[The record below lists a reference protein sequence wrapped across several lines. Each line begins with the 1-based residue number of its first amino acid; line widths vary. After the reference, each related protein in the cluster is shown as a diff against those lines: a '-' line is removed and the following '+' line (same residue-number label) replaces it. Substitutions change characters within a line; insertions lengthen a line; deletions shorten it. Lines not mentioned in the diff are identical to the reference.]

1 MRKFLNVLFSVCISI
16 VIIVGVINFT
26 VGFKQLY
33 YFDIDY
39 LNISELSGLS
49 KDDIKLNYDYLI
61 DYNLN
66 KNVSEFKLPT
76 LKSSPQGKIHFEEV
90 RNIFQNINKLAKVL
104 LVVSLVGIILSVKNK
119 NIKILKT
126 TSITLIIM
134 PLLLT
139 VPILLNFEKSF
150 IIFHKLLFRNDYWIF
165 NPDLDPVINILPEE
179 FFFHS
184 GMMILILIL
193 LVSILLFV
201 MYKLCKSLSKNI
213 SMLNRGI
220 FLFPK

>member
-1 MRKFLNVLFSVCISI
+1 MKKFLNVLFSICISI

-90 RNIFQNINKLAKVL
+90 RNIFQNINKLAKLL

-193 LVSILLFV
+193 LVSIVLFV
-201 MYKLCKSLSKNI
+201 MYKLCKSLPEKLTKFLI
-213 SMLNRGI
+213 I
-220 FLFPK
+220 FS

>member
-1 MRKFLNVLFSVCISI
+1 MKKFLNVLFSICISI

-90 RNIFQNINKLAKVL
+90 RNIFQNINKLAKLL

-201 MYKLCKSLSKNI
+201 MYKLCKS
-213 SMLNRGI
+213 
-220 FLFPK
+220 

>member
-1 MRKFLNVLFSVCISI
+1 MRKFLNVLFSICISI

-33 YFDIDY
+33 YFDINY

-49 KDDIKLNYDYLI
+49 KADIKLNYDYLI

-90 RNIFQNINKLAKVL
+90 RNIFQNINKLAKLL
-104 LVVSLVGIILSVKNK
+104 LVVSLVGIILSEKNK

-193 LVSILLFV
+193 LVSIVLFV
-201 MYKLCKSLSKNI
+201 MYKLCKSLSIK
-213 SMLNRGI
+213 I
-220 FLFPK
+220 FQC

>member
-1 MRKFLNVLFSVCISI
+1 MKKFLNVLFSVCISI

-90 RNIFQNINKLAKVL
+90 RNIFQNINKLAKLL

-179 FFFHS
+179 FFFFHS

-201 MYKLCKSLSKNI
+201 MYKLCKSLSIK
-213 SMLNRGI
+213 I
-220 FLFPK
+220 FQC

>member
-1 MRKFLNVLFSVCISI
+1 MKKFLNVLFSVCISI

-90 RNIFQNINKLAKVL
+90 RNIFQNINKLAKLL

-193 LVSILLFV
+193 LVSIVLFV
-201 MYKLCKSLSKNI
+201 MYKLCKSLSIK
-213 SMLNRGI
+213 I
-220 FLFPK
+220 FQC

>member
-1 MRKFLNVLFSVCISI
+1 MKKFLNVLFSICISI

-90 RNIFQNINKLAKVL
+90 RNIFQNINKLAKLL

-126 TSITLIIM
+126 TSITLIIIM

-193 LVSILLFV
+193 LVSIVLFV
-201 MYKLCKSLSKNI
+201 MYKLCKSLSIK
-213 SMLNRGI
+213 I
-220 FLFPK
+220 FQC

>member
-1 MRKFLNVLFSVCISI
+1 MKKFLNILFSICISI

-33 YFDIDY
+33 YFDVDY
-39 LNISELSGLS
+39 LNMSELSGLS

-104 LVVSLVGIILSVKNK
+104 MIVSLIGIIFNAKNK

-134 PLLLT
+134 PLLLA
-139 VPILLNFEKSF
+139 VPVLLNFEKSF

-165 NPDLDPVINILPEE
+165 SPDLDPVINILPEE
-179 FFFHS
+179 FFFHA
-184 GMMILILIL
+184 GVMILMLIL

-201 MYKLCKSLSKNI
+201 IYKLCKSTKLK
-213 SMLNRGI
+213 MR
-220 FLFPK
+220 

>member
-1 MRKFLNVLFSVCISI
+1 MKKFLNVLFSICISI

-90 RNIFQNINKLAKVL
+90 RNIFQNINKLAKLL

-165 NPDLDPVINILPEE
+165 NPDLEPVINILPEE

-201 MYKLCKSLSKNI
+201 MYKLCKSLSIK
-213 SMLNRGI
+213 I
-220 FLFPK
+220 FQC

>member
-1 MRKFLNVLFSVCISI
+1 MKKFLNVLFSVCISI

-49 KDDIKLNYDYLI
+49 EDDIKLNYDYLI

-90 RNIFQNINKLAKVL
+90 RNIFQNINKLAKLL

-165 NPDLDPVINILPEE
+165 NPNLDPVINILPEE

-193 LVSILLFV
+193 LASILLFV
-201 MYKLCKSLSKNI
+201 MYRLYKSFKI
-213 SMLNRGI
+213 
-220 FLFPK
+220 K

>member
-1 MRKFLNVLFSVCISI
+1 MKKFLNVLFSVCISI

-90 RNIFQNINKLAKVL
+90 RNIFQNINKLAKLL

-126 TSITLIIM
+126 ASITLIIM

-165 NPDLDPVINILPEE
+165 NPDLDPVINMLPEE

-201 MYKLCKSLSKNI
+201 MYKLCKSLSIK
-213 SMLNRGI
+213 I
-220 FLFPK
+220 FQC

>member
-1 MRKFLNVLFSVCISI
+1 MKKFLNILFSICISV

-39 LNISELSGLS
+39 LNISDLSGLS

-76 LKSSPQGKIHFEEV
+76 LKSSPEGKIHFEEV

-104 LVVSLVGIILSVKNK
+104 MIVSLVGIILNAKNK

-134 PLLLT
+134 PLLLAIP
-139 VPILLNFEKSF
+139 VLLNFEKSF

-165 NPDLDPVINILPEE
+165 SPDLDPVINMLPEE
-179 FFFHS
+179 FFFHA
-184 GMMILILIL
+184 GVMILMLIL
-193 LVSILLFV
+193 LVSILLLV
-201 MYKLCKSLSKNI
+201 MYKLCKSSKI
-213 SMLNRGI
+213 KTR
-220 FLFPK
+220 

>member
-1 MRKFLNVLFSVCISI
+1 MKKFLNILFSICISV

-39 LNISELSGLS
+39 LNISELSGLT

-76 LKSSPQGKIHFEEV
+76 LKSSPEGKIHFEEV

-104 LVVSLVGIILSVKNK
+104 MIVSLVGIILNAKNK

-134 PLLLT
+134 PLLLAIP
-139 VPILLNFEKSF
+139 VLLNFEKSF

-165 NPDLDPVINILPEE
+165 SPDLDPVINMLPEE
-179 FFFHS
+179 FFFHA
-184 GMMILILIL
+184 GVMILMLIL
-193 LVSILLFV
+193 LVSILLLI
-201 MYKLCKSLSKNI
+201 MYKLCKLSKI
-213 SMLNRGI
+213 KTR
-220 FLFPK
+220 

>member
-1 MRKFLNVLFSVCISI
+1 MKKFLNVLFSICISI

-76 LKSSPQGKIHFEEV
+76 LKSSPQGKMHFEEV
-90 RNIFQNINKLAKVL
+90 RNIFQNINKLAKLL

-193 LVSILLFV
+193 LVSIVLFV
-201 MYKLCKSLSKNI
+201 MYKLCKSLSIK
-213 SMLNRGI
+213 I
-220 FLFPK
+220 FQC

>member
-1 MRKFLNVLFSVCISI
+1 MKKFLNVLFSICISI

-90 RNIFQNINKLAKVL
+90 RNIFQNINKLAKLL

-193 LVSILLFV
+193 LVSIVLFV
-201 MYKLCKSLSKNI
+201 MYKLCK
-213 SMLNRGI
+213 
-220 FLFPK
+220 

>member
-1 MRKFLNVLFSVCISI
+1 MRKFLNVLFSICISI

-33 YFDIDY
+33 YFDINY

-49 KDDIKLNYDYLI
+49 KADIKLNYDYLI

-90 RNIFQNINKLAKVL
+90 RNIFQNINKLAKLL

-193 LVSILLFV
+193 LVSIVLFV
-201 MYKLCKSLSKNI
+201 
-213 SMLNRGI
+213 
-220 FLFPK
+220 

>member
-1 MRKFLNVLFSVCISI
+1 MKKFLNVLFSICISI

-26 VGFKQLY
+26 VGFKLLY

-90 RNIFQNINKLAKVL
+90 RNIFQNINKLAKLL

-193 LVSILLFV
+193 LVSIVLFV
-201 MYKLCKSLSKNI
+201 MYKLCKSLSIK
-213 SMLNRGI
+213 I
-220 FLFPK
+220 FQC

>member
-1 MRKFLNVLFSVCISI
+1 MKKFLNVLFSICISI
-16 VIIVGVINFT
+16 FIIVGVINFT

-90 RNIFQNINKLAKVL
+90 RNIFQNINKLAKLL

-193 LVSILLFV
+193 LVSIVLFV
-201 MYKLCKSLSKNI
+201 MYKLCKSLSIK
-213 SMLNRGI
+213 I
-220 FLFPK
+220 FQC

>member
-1 MRKFLNVLFSVCISI
+1 MRKFLNVLFSICISI

-33 YFDIDY
+33 YFDINY

-49 KDDIKLNYDYLI
+49 KADIKLNYDYLI

-90 RNIFQNINKLAKVL
+90 RSIFQNINKLAKLL

-193 LVSILLFV
+193 LVSIVLFV
-201 MYKLCKSLSKNI
+201 MYKLCKSLSIK
-213 SMLNRGI
+213 I
-220 FLFPK
+220 FQC

>member
-1 MRKFLNVLFSVCISI
+1 MKKFLNVLFSICISI

-90 RNIFQNINKLAKVL
+90 RNIFQNINKLAKLL

-193 LVSILLFV
+193 LVSIVLFV
-201 MYKLCKSLSKNI
+201 MYKLCKSLSIK
-213 SMLNRGI
+213 
-220 FLFPK
+220 

>member
-1 MRKFLNVLFSVCISI
+1 MKKFLNVLFSVCISI

-49 KDDIKLNYDYLI
+49 EDDIKLNYDYLI

-90 RNIFQNINKLAKVL
+90 RNIFQNINKLAKLL
-104 LVVSLVGIILSVKNK
+104 LVVFLVGIILSVKNK

-165 NPDLDPVINILPEE
+165 NPDLDPVINMLPEE

-201 MYKLCKSLSKNI
+201 MYKLCKSLSIK
-213 SMLNRGI
+213 I
-220 FLFPK
+220 FQC

>member
-1 MRKFLNVLFSVCISI
+1 MRKFLNVLFSICISI

-33 YFDIDY
+33 YFDSNY

-49 KDDIKLNYDYLI
+49 KADIKLNYDYLI

-90 RNIFQNINKLAKVL
+90 RNIFQNINKLAKLL

-139 VPILLNFEKSF
+139 VPILLNFDKSF

-193 LVSILLFV
+193 LVSIVLFV
-201 MYKLCKSLSKNI
+201 MYKLCKSLSIK
-213 SMLNRGI
+213 I
-220 FLFPK
+220 FQC

>member
-1 MRKFLNVLFSVCISI
+1 MKKFLNVLFSVCISI

-76 LKSSPQGKIHFEEV
+76 LKSSPQGKTHFEEV
-90 RNIFQNINKLAKVL
+90 RNIFQNINKLAKLL

-201 MYKLCKSLSKNI
+201 MYKLCKSLSIK
-213 SMLNRGI
+213 I
-220 FLFPK
+220 FQC

>member
-201 MYKLCKSLSKNI
+201 MYKLCKSLSKK
-213 SMLNRGI
+213 I
-220 FLFPK
+220 FQC

>member
-1 MRKFLNVLFSVCISI
+1 MKKFLNVLFSVCISI

-49 KDDIKLNYDYLI
+49 KDYIKLNYDYLI

-90 RNIFQNINKLAKVL
+90 RNIFQNINKLAKLL

-165 NPDLDPVINILPEE
+165 NPDLDPVINMLPEE

-201 MYKLCKSLSKNI
+201 MYKLCKSLSIK
-213 SMLNRGI
+213 I
-220 FLFPK
+220 FQC

>member
-1 MRKFLNVLFSVCISI
+1 MKKFLNVLFSICISI

-90 RNIFQNINKLAKVL
+90 RNIFQNINKLAKLL

-193 LVSILLFV
+193 LVSIVLFV
-201 MYKLCKSLSKNI
+201 IYKLCKSLS
-213 SMLNRGI
+213 
-220 FLFPK
+220 

>member
-1 MRKFLNVLFSVCISI
+1 MKKFLNVLFSVCISI

-49 KDDIKLNYDYLI
+49 EDDIKLNYDYLI

-90 RNIFQNINKLAKVL
+90 RNIFQNINKLAKLL
-104 LVVSLVGIILSVKNK
+104 LVVFLVGIILSVKNK

-193 LVSILLFV
+193 LVSIVLFV
-201 MYKLCKSLSKNI
+201 MYKLCKSLSIK
-213 SMLNRGI
+213 I
-220 FLFPK
+220 FQC